1 MDFFR
6 NLILN
11 TDSYKYSQPYQ
22 YPPGTELGYS
32 YIESR
37 GGKWDETVFFGLQMF
52 LKEYMSKPITQ
63 EDIDFAEE
71 IVTTHGEPF
80 YRELWEYILKEHNGW
95 LPVVIKA
102 VPEGTVVPTKN
113 VLVTI
118 EPTERKCW
126 WLSFFLETAL
136 LRSVWYPTTVCTN
149 SYISKRIILEYLHK
163 TGTPGLIDFKLH
175 DFGARGVSSFESA
188 GIGGAAHLVN
198 FKGTDTI
205 AALLYARKYYDA
217 KMAGF
222 SIPAMEHSTVT
233 SWGRENEVEAYR
245 NMLNL
250 FGKPG
255 AVLAAV
261 SDSYNIYDACSKLWG
276 TELKEEVINSGA
288 ALVVRPDS
296 GDPPQVV
303 VECLKILD
311 EHFGHTINDKGY
323 KVLNHVSIIQGDG
336 INQENIDRILYRATT
351 AGFSADNI
359 TFGQGGGLL
368 QQVDRDTLKFAMKCS
383 AVRVNGEWRDVYK
396 QPITDFGKESKK
408 GRVTLYRNENGFH
421 TGLEGSSNY
430 PEVLKTVYKNGKII
444 KEYSF
449 DEIRKN
455 ASIEY

>member
-1 MDFFR
+1 MDLFK

-11 TDSYKYSQPYQ
+11 ADSYKYSQPYQ
-22 YPPGTELGYS
+22 YPPGTELLYS

-52 LKEYMSKPITQ
+52 LKEYMSKQITQ
-63 EDIDFAEE
+63 EDIVVAEE
-71 IVTTHGEPF
+71 IITAHGEPF

-118 EPTERKCW
+118 EPTDPKCW
-126 WLSFFLETAL
+126 WLSSFLETAL
-136 LRSVWYPTTVCTN
+136 LRAVWFPTTVCTN
-149 SYISKRIILEYLHK
+149 SYVSKRIILEYLHK
-163 TGTPGLIDFKLH
+163 TGTPELIDFKLH
-175 DFGARGVSSFESA
+175 DFGFRGVSSYESA

-198 FKGTDTI
+198 FKGTDTV

-222 SIPAMEHSTVT
+222 SIPASEHSTVT

-245 NMLNL
+245 NMLKL

-255 AVLAAV
+255 AVLAVV

-288 ALVVRPDS
+288 NLVIRPDS
-296 GDPPQVV
+296 GDPPQIVA
-303 VECLKILD
+303 ECLRILD

-323 KVLNHVSIIQGDG
+323 KVLNNVSVIQGDG
-336 INQENIDRILYRATT
+336 INQANIDRILYRATT

-383 AVRVNGEWRDVYK
+383 AAKVNGEWRDVYK

-408 GRVTLYRNENGFH
+408 GRVTLYKTENGFV
-421 TGLEGSSNY
+421 TDIEGALEY
-430 PEVLKTVYKNGKII
+430 PIALQTVYENGQLHNLVDF
-444 KEYSF
+444 ETVRNRVTF
-449 DEIRKN
+449 
-455 ASIEY
+455 

>member
-1 MDFFR
+1 MDLFK
-6 NLILN
+6 NLLLN
-11 TDSYKYSQPYQ
+11 ADSYKYSQPYQ
-22 YPPGTELGYS
+22 YPPGTEILYS

-63 EDIDFAEE
+63 EDIDVAEE
-71 IVTTHGEPF
+71 IVTAHGEPF

-118 EPTERKCW
+118 EPTDPKCW
-126 WLSFFLETAL
+126 WLSSFLETAL
-136 LRSVWYPTTVCTN
+136 LRAVWYPTTVCTN
-149 SYISKRIILEYLHK
+149 SYVSKRIILEYLHK
-163 TGTPGLIDFKLH
+163 TGTPELIDFKLH
-175 DFGARGVSSFESA
+175 DFGFRGVSSYESA

-198 FKGTDTI
+198 FKGTDTV

-222 SIPAMEHSTVT
+222 SIPASEHSTVT

-255 AVLAAV
+255 AVLAVV

-276 TELKEEVINSGA
+276 TELKDEVINSGA
-288 ALVVRPDS
+288 NLVIRPDS
-296 GDPPQVV
+296 GDPPQIVA
-303 VECLKILD
+303 ECLRILD

-323 KVLNHVSIIQGDG
+323 KVLNNVSVIQGDG
-336 INQENIDRILYRATT
+336 INQATIDRILYRATT

-383 AVRVNGEWRDVYK
+383 AARVNGEWRDVFK
-396 QPITDFGKESKK
+396 KPITDFGKESKK
-408 GRVTLYRNENGFH
+408 GRVTLYETENGFV
-421 TGLEGSSNY
+421 TDIEGALEY
-430 PEVLKTVYKNGKII
+430 PIALQTVYENGQLHNLVDFETVRSRATI
-444 KEYSF
+444 
-449 DEIRKN
+449 
-455 ASIEY
+455 

>member
-1 MDFFR
+1 MDLFK
-6 NLILN
+6 NLLLN
-11 TDSYKYSQPYQ
+11 ADSYKYSQPYQ
-22 YPPGTELGYS
+22 YPPGTELVYS

-63 EDIDFAEE
+63 DDIDVAEE
-71 IVTTHGEPF
+71 IVTAHGEPF

-118 EPTERKCW
+118 EPTDPNCW
-126 WLSFFLETAL
+126 WLSSFLETAL
-136 LRSVWYPTTVCTN
+136 LRAVWFPTTVCTN
-149 SYISKRIILEYLHK
+149 SYTSKRIILEYLHK
-163 TGTPGLIDFKLH
+163 TGNPGLIDFKLH
-175 DFGARGVSSFESA
+175 DFGSRGVSSYESA

-198 FKGTDTI
+198 FKGTDTV

-222 SIPAMEHSTVT
+222 SIPASEHSSMV

-245 NMLNL
+245 NMLKL

-255 AVLAAV
+255 AVLAVV

-276 TELKEEVINSGA
+276 TELKDEVINSGA
-288 ALVVRPDS
+288 VVGIRPDS
-296 GDPPQVV
+296 GNPPQVV
-303 VECLKILD
+303 TECLQILD

-323 KVLNHVSIIQGDG
+323 KVLNNVSVIQGDG
-336 INQENIDRILYRATT
+336 INQATIDQILYRATT

-383 AVRVNGEWRDVYK
+383 AAKVNGEWRDVFK
-396 QPITDFGKESKK
+396 KPITDFGKESKK
-408 GRVTLYRNENGFH
+408 GRVTLYETENGFV
-421 TGLEGSSNY
+421 TDIEGALDY
-430 PEVLKTVYKNGKII
+430 PIALQTVYENGQLHNLVDF
-444 KEYSF
+444 ETVRSRVTF
-449 DEIRKN
+449 
-455 ASIEY
+455 

>member
-1 MDFFR
+1 MDLFK

-11 TDSYKYSQPYQ
+11 ADSYKYSQPYQ
-22 YPPGTELGYS
+22 YPPGTESIYS

-37 GGKWDETVFFGLQMF
+37 GGKWDEIVFFGLQMF
-52 LKEYMSKPITQ
+52 LKEYMSKQITQ
-63 EDIDFAEE
+63 EDIDVAEE
-71 IVTTHGEPF
+71 IITAHGEPF

-118 EPTERKCW
+118 EPTDPNCW
-126 WLSFFLETAL
+126 WLSSFLETAL
-136 LRSVWYPTTVCTN
+136 LRAVWYPTTVCTN
-149 SYISKRIILEYLHK
+149 SYTSKRIILEYLHK
-163 TGTPGLIDFKLH
+163 TGTPELIDFKLH
-175 DFGARGVSSFESA
+175 DFGFRGVSSYESA

-198 FKGTDTI
+198 FKGTDTV

-217 KMAGF
+217 KMAGL
-222 SIPAMEHSTVT
+222 SIPASEHSSMV

-245 NMLNL
+245 NMLKL

-255 AVLAAV
+255 AVLAVV

-276 TELKEEVINSGA
+276 TELKDEVINSGA
-288 ALVVRPDS
+288 VVGIRPDS

-303 VECLKILD
+303 TECVQILD

-323 KVLNHVSIIQGDG
+323 KVLNNVSVVQGDG
-336 INQENIDRILYRATT
+336 INQATIDRILYRATT

-383 AVRVNGEWRDVYK
+383 AAKVNGEWRDVYK

-408 GRVTLYRNENGFH
+408 GRVTLYKTENGFV
-421 TGLEGSSNY
+421 TDVEGALEY
-430 PEVLKTVYKNGKII
+430 PIALQTVYENGRLHNLVDFETVRSRATI
-444 KEYSF
+444 
-449 DEIRKN
+449 
-455 ASIEY
+455 

>member
-1 MDFFR
+1 MDLFK
-6 NLILN
+6 NLLLN

-22 YPPGTELGYS
+22 YPSGTELVYS

-63 EDIDFAEE
+63 EDIDVAEE
-71 IVTTHGEPF
+71 IVTAHGEPF

-118 EPTERKCW
+118 EPTDPKCW
-126 WLSFFLETAL
+126 WLSSFLETAL
-136 LRSVWYPTTVCTN
+136 LRAVWFPTTVCTN
-149 SYISKRIILEYLHK
+149 SYVSKKIILEHLHK
-163 TGTPGLIDFKLH
+163 TGTPELIDFKLH
-175 DFGARGVSSFESA
+175 DFGFRGVSSYESA

-198 FKGTDTI
+198 FKGTDTV

-288 ALVVRPDS
+288 VVVVRPDS

-303 VECLKILD
+303 TECLMILD

-323 KVLNHVSIIQGDG
+323 KVLNNVSVIQGDG
-336 INQENIDRILYRATT
+336 INQANIDRILYRATT

-408 GRVTLYRNENGFH
+408 GRVTLYETENGFV
-421 TGLEGSSNY
+421 TDIEGALEY
-430 PEVLKTVYKNGKII
+430 PIALQTVYENGQLHNLVD
-444 KEYSF
+444 F
-449 DEIRKN
+449 QTIR
-455 ASIEY
+455 SRVTI